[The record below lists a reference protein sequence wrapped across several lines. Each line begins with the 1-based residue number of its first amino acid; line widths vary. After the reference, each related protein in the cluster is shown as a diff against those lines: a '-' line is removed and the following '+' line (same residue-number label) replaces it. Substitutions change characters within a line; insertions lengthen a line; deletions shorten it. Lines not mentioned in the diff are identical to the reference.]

1 MCTYNGERFLRE
13 QLDSILS
20 QTYPLLEVIIQDDH
34 STDGTMD
41 ILNRY
46 AREHEV
52 VKVFT
57 NDGERGVN
65 NNFYSAMSRAKGDLI
80 AISDQ
85 DDVWLPKKI
94 ETLVAHLGDNL
105 LIGSRN
111 RQFVGEDDKD
121 ADVETDTRTPN
132 ISLLRMV
139 HATPMAGHT
148 LLFRR
153 ELLELIDNDKRQ
165 WVMYDALLQVLAA
178 TQNKATIV
186 PEVLVMWRR
195 HTDAATYTKPLSRQR
210 SIGNIIDTI
219 RNDIRLYSTTREQ
232 RHFQAQR
239 WLWVLDALPYNNS
252 TVDET
257 RRYLKLFG
265 KDGIIAYI
273 RRTLFCLRH
282 HNQLLHAV
290 EKNAAYSMARAL
302 FFPISSAVYVR
313 NLKIPKQLQ
322 LARQSKSSK
331 HETPSQDRHQC
342 HDVVL

>member
-1 MCTYNGERFLRE
+1 MEKMTVSIVMCTYNGERFIRE
-13 QLDSILS
+13 QIDSILA

-41 ILNRY
+41 ILQQY
-46 AREHEV
+46 AKDYNII
-52 VKVFT
+52 KVYT
-57 NDGERGVN
+57 NEGERGVN
-65 NNFYSAMSRAKGDLI
+65 NNFYSAMAKAQGDLI

-85 DDVWLPKKI
+85 DDVWLPEKI
-94 ETLVAHLGDNL
+94 ETLVANLGENL

-111 RQFVGEDDKD
+111 RQFAGANDKD

-153 ELLELIDNDKRQ
+153 QLLSLIDKDKRQ

-178 TQNKATIV
+178 TQGKVAIV
-186 PEVLVMWRR
+186 PKVLVMWRR
-195 HTDAATYTKPLSRQR
+195 HTDAATYTQPLSRQR
-210 SIGNIIDTI
+210 SVGNIINTI
-219 RNDIRLYSTTREQ
+219 RNDIRLYGDTREQ

-252 TVDET
+252 TVEET
-257 RRYLKLFG
+257 RQYLRLFG
-265 KDGIIAYI
+265 KDGIAAYMK
-273 RRTLFCLRH
+273 RTLFCLKH
-282 HNQLLHAV
+282 HRQLLHAV
-290 EKNAAYSMARAL
+290 EKNTTYSMARAL

-313 NLKIPKQLQ
+313 NLKIPKQFL
-322 LARQSKSSK
+322 
-331 HETPSQDRHQC
+331 
-342 HDVVL
+342 